1 MRISYLVS
9 RSAKYFF
16 EKKRIDYL
24 DWDGSVDSNRAS
36 LYVLSI
42 ILCVHAMAFYFV
54 WRFIRFLSS
63 FFLWL
68 MPVDQVYF
76 FILFPLS
83 MAIAVISTFWTGLI
97 RQIDVGNISFSNLR
111 SSEKLL
117 YGMASLT
124 TSGWMYKPGF
134 CLFFVRV
141 YMLVIMICYSWVF
154 GSALN
159 MW

>member
-16 EKKRIDYL
+16 EKKQINYL
-24 DWDGSVDSNRAS
+24 DWDGSVDSNRAC

-42 ILCVHAMAFYFV
+42 ILCAHAMAFYFV
-54 WRFIRFLSS
+54 WGGVRFLSS
-63 FFLWL
+63 YFLEL
-68 MPVDQVYF
+68 MPVDQIYF

-83 MAIAVISTFWTGLI
+83 MAIAVVSTFGAGLI
-97 RQIDVGNISFSNLR
+97 REIDVGNISLSNLR
-111 SSEKLL
+111 GSERLM

-124 TSGWMYKPGF
+124 TFGWMYKPDF

-141 YMLVIMICYSWVF
+141 YMLVIMFCYSWVF